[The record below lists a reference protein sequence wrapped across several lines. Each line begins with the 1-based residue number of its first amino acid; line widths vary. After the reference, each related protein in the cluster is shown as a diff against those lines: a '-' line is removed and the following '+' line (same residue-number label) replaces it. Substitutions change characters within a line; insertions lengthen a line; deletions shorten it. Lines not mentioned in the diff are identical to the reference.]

1 MELDHEHH
9 ERRSAGMRKRMAT
22 DIGDFAVV
30 AAAAFGI
37 SFGRYLAE
45 YKVRFGSAGAPG
57 ATVVVAC

>member
-1 MELDHEHH
+1 
-9 ERRSAGMRKRMAT
+9 MRKRMAT
-22 DIGDFAVV
+22 DIGDFAAV